1 MYVYTIDIN
10 GTVKVANIKV
20 VLSSKIDHSAYELV
34 EHNVSSNPNLFKID
48 LSTMYSNLG
57 NDLNTWK
64 INVKLANTEYKL
76 YSKYENGALSGEINV
91 NAAAFTEYVVKEVKA
106 SNSGN
111 VSDIND
117 AKFIQVKVDNANATY
132 TGSDGNT
139 YGFAF
144 GYYLLLDG

>member
-91 NAAAFTEYVVKEVKA
+91 NAAAFIEYVVKKLRLA
-106 SNSGN
+106 IQAMCRISTMLSLYRLRWTMPMLR
-111 VSDIND
+111 
-117 AKFIQVKVDNANATY
+117 IQVVMEIHMVCLWV
-132 TGSDGNT
+132 
-139 YGFAF
+139 
-144 GYYLLLDG
+144 LLTT